1 MLTIAQR
8 IMMVVE
14 SAGGNK
20 SEFARAIGVTP
31 AYISKLGKEPDRI
44 PSDRTIKDICEKF
57 SVSEDWLRTGQ
68 GEMRV
73 PRSREEEIAEK
84 VARAITGDN
93 DLQKAVISMICSRT
107 EKELE
112 LLERMLWEI
121 VAAMEKDS
129 GQPEG

>member
-1 MLTIAQR
+1 MNRRIHEIRKIHGLNQQDFAGRLGLTK
-8 IMMVVE
+8 
-14 SAGGNK
+14 N
-20 SEFARAIGVTP
+20 F
-31 AYISKLGKEPDRI
+31 ISLLETGSRE

-84 VARAITGDN
+84 VARVITGDN
-93 DLQKAVISMICSRT
+93 DLQKAVISMICGRT

>member
-14 SAGGNK
+14 AAGGNK

-84 VARAITGDN
+84 VARVITGDN

-121 VAAMEKDS
+121 VANMEKDN

>member
-1 MLTIAQR
+1 MSEFNERLKRVIEA
-8 IMMVVE
+8 
-14 SAGGNK
+14 SGHNK
-20 SEFARAIGVTP
+20 SRFAEKLSISQAYLSQLCSGVR
-31 AYISKLGKEPDRI
+31 S
-44 PSDRTIKDICEKF
+44 PSDRTIKDICEAF
-57 SVSEDWLRTGQ
+57 DVSEDWLRTGQ

-93 DLQKAVISMICSRT
+93 DLQKAVINMICSRT

-121 VAAMEKDS
+121 VANMEKDN